1 MSFKPIRTFLEDR
14 ILDIDP
20 KFTVFDNA
28 FNSNEIGNNDFDKR
42 YHIFYGRVA
51 TTAANHNITNDS
63 VTATVTLYF
72 SGDRSATEALDN
84 AMDYANEFRIEC
96 LKRVNYAN
104 LTFIKNVVCNSIVA
118 EPIAESNDNAIKII
132 LEFNILV
139 IFGIG
144 LNLDN

>member
-14 ILDIDP
+14 ILDLDP

-42 YHIFYGRVA
+42 YHIFYGNVS
-51 TTAANHNITNDS
+51 TTAANHNVTNDE

-72 SGDRSATEALDN
+72 AGDRTATEALDN
-84 AMDYANEFRIEC
+84 AMDFANEYRIEC
-96 LKRVNYAN
+96 LKRVNYAS